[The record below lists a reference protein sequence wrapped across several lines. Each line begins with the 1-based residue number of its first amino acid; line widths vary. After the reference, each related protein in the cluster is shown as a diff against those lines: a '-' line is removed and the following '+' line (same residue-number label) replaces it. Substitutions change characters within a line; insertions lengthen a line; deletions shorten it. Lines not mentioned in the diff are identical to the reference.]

1 MHLQKIFSSFKIFN
15 ILFVTVI
22 ISSYILNPN
31 NSYSKE
37 EQSNT
42 TPPTTPQE
50 ITLNGVKYSP
60 TTPTNNNP
68 QEVTLNGVKYSQTS
82 PQKNIN
88 PINPTP
94 PAKTQATQSTLKI
107 SDLIVGGYVSAGYLF
122 NLGPTFNSY
131 FSFDYMS
138 GSPNYLHQDIQER
151 ISPISKNGDA
161 FYIKLGY
168 QSIMLGLEAELRN
181 NSNLTNEFAI
191 NIDHISSIKVY
202 NESPEFGLSFYL
214 DFLKSKK
221 YVLAPIFGITA
232 LTSSAKVVYDNIT
245 YTDTSLTTSFK
256 YGILY
261 RQFVYKNIG
270 LEISW
275 YGMTRWSSHTHG
287 DYNQAKLDTT
297 YNNSEFSIGIV
308 YDF

>member
-15 ILFVTVI
+15 ILFVTFI
-22 ISSYILNPN
+22 ISIYLLNTTA
-31 NSYSKE
+31 SYSQEDATNTKE
-37 EQSNT
+37 KELT
-42 TPPTTPQE
+42 
-50 ITLNGVKYSP
+50 INGVKYSP

-68 QEVTLNGVKYSQTS
+68 QEVTINGVKYSQTS
-82 PQKNIN
+82 PQNNIN

-94 PAKTQATQSTLKI
+94 PAPTQATQSTLKI
-107 SDLIVGGYVSAGYLF
+107 SDLIVGGYVSAGYLV
-122 NLGPTFNSY
+122 NVGPTFNSY

-214 DFLKSKK
+214 DFLKAKK

>member
-1 MHLQKIFSSFKIFN
+1 MHFKKIFSSFKIFN
-15 ILFVTVI
+15 ILFVTFI
-22 ISSYILNPN
+22 ISIYLLNTTA
-31 NSYSKE
+31 SYSQE
-37 EQSNT
+37 DSTNN
-42 TPPTTPQE
+42 TPQQQVT
-50 ITLNGVKYSP
+50 INGVKYSP

-68 QEVTLNGVKYSQTS
+68 QEITLNGVKYSQTS
-82 PQKNIN
+82 PQNNIN

-94 PAKTQATQSTLKI
+94 PAPTQATQSTLKI
-107 SDLIVGGYVSAGYLF
+107 SDLIVGGYVSAGYLV
-122 NLGPTFNSY
+122 NVGPTFNSY

-270 LEISW
+270 FETSL
-275 YGMTRWSSHTHG
+275 YGVARMDRNKNIENW
-287 DYNQAKLDTT
+287 
-297 YNNSEFSIGIV
+297 NNSNGSLYTQYFSTEFSIGIV